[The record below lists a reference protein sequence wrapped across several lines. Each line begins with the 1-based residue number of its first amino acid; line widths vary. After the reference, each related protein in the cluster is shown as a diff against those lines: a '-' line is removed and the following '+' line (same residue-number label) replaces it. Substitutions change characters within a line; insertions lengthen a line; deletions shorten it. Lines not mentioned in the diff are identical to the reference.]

1 VEAGVPK
8 AKSLEPFLPLRPK
21 TFHILLALA
30 SEPANGYQIANDVHD
45 QTDGVVRV
53 GPGTL
58 YETLHR
64 LLEQDLIEETMPR
77 GQTTDRRGQRFY
89 RLTPLGRRTLRADAQ
104 RLSSSLRLARA
115 LGVAGADR

>member
-1 VEAGVPK
+1 MPK
-8 AKSLEPFLPLRPK
+8 ARSFEPFLPLRPK

-30 SEPANGYQIANDVHD
+30 AEPANGYQIANAVHD
-45 QTDGVVRV
+45 QTDGVVQV

-64 LLEQDLIEETMPR
+64 LLEQDLIEGTVPR
-77 GQTTDRRGQRFY
+77 GQKPDGRGQRFY
-89 RLTPLGRRTLRADAQ
+89 RLTPLGRSALRADAR